1 MKRILLASLPFYRL
15 MGSHFN
21 GMSLGISYIASVLKS
36 RNFNVGVYNADY
48 FDSGKY
54 LTQEEIFSGHH
65 NYEAVMKDENHPLWN
80 EVVQNILNWSPDY
93 LGISMYTANY
103 PSAKMVSRKIRK
115 LRPDIKI
122 VVGGVHAT
130 LAYRDLMAEDWMDYL
145 IRGEGEFAF
154 LELANN
160 VPLHMING
168 LSWRD
173 ANGAV
178 IHNAARAPIDP
189 LDIIPFPERD
199 LFITPSH
206 NMDLGQI
213 ITGRGCPFA
222 CTYCASPAMWGRKN
236 VRFRSV
242 YDVVT
247 ELELISKKYQ
257 SSMIYFSDDTF
268 SLKKDRTIELCNEII
283 RRGLNIS
290 WKCDTR
296 ADCLDDELVGA
307 MKDAGCQLVKIGVES
322 GSDRILKLIKKG
334 MTKEKVMAAAKVAKS
349 HGIKLTAYL
358 MIGFPGETNEDVQ
371 ETIDFAREMNADYY
385 SLSILAPYYGT
396 EIFNTMGE
404 YGIKL
409 EKDHWEYFYH
419 QSMKMLEK
427 SSITPDMIEKFL
439 QINVGRQRI

>member
-1 MKRILLASLPFYRL
+1 MKRVLLLSLPFYRL

-21 GMSLGISYIASVLKS
+21 GMSLGISYIAAVLKS

-48 FDSGKY
+48 YDSGKY
-54 LTQEEIFSGHH
+54 LTQEEIFSSHLG
-65 NYEAVMKDENHPLWN
+65 YEAVMKDENNPLWE
-80 EVVQNILNWSPDY
+80 EVTKNILNWDPDY
-93 LGISMYTANY
+93 IGISMYTANY
-103 PSAKMVSRKIRK
+103 PSAKLIAKKIRK
-115 LRPDIKI
+115 LRPGIKI
-122 VVGGVHAT
+122 VIGGVHAT
-130 LAYRDLMAEDWMDYL
+130 LAYRDLMAENWFDYL

-154 LELANN
+154 LDLMNN
-160 VPLHMING
+160 VPVSMIGG

-173 ANGAV
+173 EKNAV
-178 IHNAARAPIDP
+178 VHNPDRPPIDP
-189 LDIIPFPERD
+189 LDIIPFPERE

-247 ELELISKKYQ
+247 ELELISKKFQ

-283 RRGLNIS
+283 RRDLKIS

-307 MKDAGCQLVKIGVES
+307 MKAAGCGLLKIGVES
-322 GSDRILKLIKKG
+322 GSERILKQIKKG
-334 MTKEKVMAAAKVAKS
+334 VSKEKMLAAAKVVKS
-349 HGIKLTAYL
+349 HGIKMTAYL

-371 ETIDFAREMNADYY
+371 KTIDFAHEMDADYY

-396 EIFNTMGE
+396 EIYNTMAE
-404 YGIKL
+404 HGIEL

-427 SSITPDMIEKFL
+427 TSITSDVIEKFL
-439 QINVGRQRI
+439 NINLGRKRI